1 MNTVMQFVSKR
12 AGFDLP
18 PDAADK
24 IIEDSGGNLRKAILV
39 LEALKMQ
46 SYEFHSYFYCVF
58 IYIFQLFR
66 PDLTGPLSIAK
77 PDWEVYCHKVADL
90 IVSEQS
96 PARVMEV
103 RAKFYELLSHCI
115 PPTVILKVSVPLL
128 TRYLK
133 TVNLMCLAKLD
144 SGGARCRTRG
154 RSPESG
160 HHTLGGLIC
169 L

>member
-1 MNTVMQFVSKR
+1 MNTVMRFVAKR

-24 IIEDSGGNLRKAILV
+24 IVEDSGGNLRKAILV

-46 SYEFHSYFYCVF
+46 SYEFTFPISVAFYL
-58 IYIFQLFR
+58 YISTR

-77 PDWEVYCHKVADL
+77 PDWELYCHKVADL

-115 PPTVILKVSVPLL
+115 PPTVILKVSVLLL
-128 TRYLK
+128 TRY
-133 TVNLMCLAKLD
+133 VD
-144 SGGARCRTRG
+144 ISE
-154 RSPESG
+154 SPVS
-160 HHTLGGLIC
+160 C
-169 L
+169 